1 MLRKLFEERYSEVYS
16 FAVIDAPIEIINWKV
31 IASGPEPDFKM
42 GYIMDSEKSAK
53 VETAIK
59 GSREVYF
66 EKGGFQATTI
76 YDRYLLA
83 EGMEIVGPALIEER
97 ESTCLITVG
106 AKAFIDPALNII
118 AELGD

>member
-1 MLRKLFEERYSEVYS
+1 MGSEMCIRDSY
-16 FAVIDAPIEIINWKV
+16 II
-31 IASGPEPDFKM
+31 
-42 GYIMDSEKSAK
+42 DSEKSAK
-53 VETAIK
+53 LETAIK

-106 AKAFIDPALNII
+106 AVAFIDPALNII

>member
-1 MLRKLFEERYSEVYS
+1 
-16 FAVIDAPIEIINWKV
+16 
-31 IASGPEPDFKM
+31 M

-66 EKGGFQATTI
+66 EKCGFQETPF
-76 YDRYLLA
+76 YDRYLLT
-83 EGMEIVGPALIEER
+83 EGMKILGPALVEER

-106 AKAFIDPALNII
+106 SKAFIDPVLNII

>member
-1 MLRKLFEERYSEVYS
+1 M
-16 FAVIDAPIEIINWKV
+16 IDAPIEIINWKV